1 MKRWLI
7 RIIIGAA
14 VLLVLI
20 AVAVQIVL
28 STDVP
33 KNIVLDAIR
42 KQTGLSVDASSLRTS
57 WGGHTTL
64 EDFEAALPLESDPF
78 VRVRRVTVRHNS
90 LVWLALTRSL
100 GLSELRIV
108 DPVVDLRTDPSE
120 QWNLIEAAQ
129 IAAGARQPRD
139 PSDATTPDLPR
150 LIIRNAEV
158 NVALPDGRSLQY
170 TPFEINGTPDG
181 PLAWN
186 FTLSLENRIA
196 IDGRLAP
203 AGWAHRV
210 EFDVDEVRSLIEP
223 FVAELPEP
231 LDASGVWTGDI
242 RSGSLAGS
250 LAIDTLHAGELS
262 AFGRIDA
269 ALEGLNLRVQ
279 PSGLTVTQGRGAAR

>member
-203 AGWAHRV
+203 GGLGPSRRVRRRRGPLAHRALRRRTPRAARRLRRL
-210 EFDVDEVRSLIEP
+210 DRRH
-223 FVAELPEP
+223 P
-231 LDASGVWTGDI
+231 L
-242 RSGSLAGS
+242 RLAG
-250 LAIDTLHAGELS
+250 
-262 AFGRIDA
+262 
-269 ALEGLNLRVQ
+269 RV
-279 PSGLTVTQGRGAAR
+279 PRHRHPPRR